1 MEELGVVIQSLDQ
14 HPTEE
19 EIKDMINEVDS
30 DGNGTLNFDE
40 FLNIMARKAK
50 VRNYTQWVHFGK
62 LNEDS

>member
-30 DGNGTLNFDE
+30 NGNGTIGFEE
-40 FLNIMARKAK
+40 FLDIMATKAK
-50 VRNYTQWVHFGK
+50 VRNYLVTTFRQIK
-62 LNEDS
+62 